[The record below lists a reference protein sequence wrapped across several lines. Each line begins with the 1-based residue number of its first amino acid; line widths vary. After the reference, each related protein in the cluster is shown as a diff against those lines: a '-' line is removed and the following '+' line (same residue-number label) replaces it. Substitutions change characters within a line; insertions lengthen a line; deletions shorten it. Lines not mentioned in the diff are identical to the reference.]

1 MPSGTVRGAQATV
14 AGLLL
19 LALLLLSAAAGAS
32 VAAVAG
38 DQHHRVTAAGHAI
51 AAACASVP
59 AASNDGCC
67 DHGLPCCGG
76 GGCATHPCCKP
87 ALSLDL
93 PGPLRLAPAFLSGC
107 DCLPGGITTGPSA
120 PPPRTVV

>member
-32 VAAVAG
+32 ITTAAD
-38 DQHHRVTAAGHAI
+38 DQHHRVTAAGHAV
-51 AAACASVP
+51 AAACASV
-59 AASNDGCC
+59 AAPSSDACC
-67 DHGLPCCGG
+67 DHGLRCCGG
-76 GGCATHPCCKP
+76 GGCATHPYCKP

-93 PGPLRLAPAFLSGC
+93 PGPLLVAPAFLAGC
-107 DCLPGGITTGPSA
+107 GCLPGGINTGPSS